1 MHSIAGQE
9 FGSMKK
15 MLEEIWQKSGL
26 ASAVRF
32 VKWRLENGELV
43 AKTRRLRR

>member
-1 MHSIAGQE
+1 
-9 FGSMKK
+9 MKK
-15 MLEEIWQKSGL
+15 MLEEIWQKRGL

-32 VKWRLENGELV
+32 VKWRLENGLV

>member
-1 MHSIAGQE
+1 
-9 FGSMKK
+9 MKK
-15 MLEEIWQKSGL
+15 MLEEIWQKRGL

-43 AKTRRLRR
+43 AKTRRLKRCLWRSRSSTG